1 VFLIANHGCE
11 RPERSAGER
20 RIAHE
25 SKGNNHMPSIEE
37 YAQSLVRRPPD
48 PKRSRLVRILI
59 GGLTVLVVVLGFVNL
74 LQSNQFAALSGNGTI
89 SGTAIDSNGDPV
101 AVELFIERSTI
112 ASRSDPAGSFVIS
125 GVPIGQQI
133 VVVAYN
139 GMGQEYPVVVT
150 AGGVTDIGVVRVAKT
165 AVPGP

>member
-1 VFLIANHGCE
+1 
-11 RPERSAGER
+11 
-20 RIAHE
+20 
-25 SKGNNHMPSIEE
+25 MPSIEE
-37 YAQSLVRRPPD
+37 YAQGLVRRPPD
-48 PKRSRLVRILI
+48 PKRGRLVRILI

-89 SGTAIDSNGDPV
+89 SGTAVDSHGDPA

-112 ASRSDPAGSFVIS
+112 TSRSDPTGTFVIS

-133 VVVAYN
+133 VVVAHQ

-150 AGGVTDIGVVRVAKT
+150 AGGVTDIGLVRVAKT